1 MTTIVNL
8 TPHAIQILVKDSEGP
23 IKAQVGFGRTA
34 QWGTFRQ
41 VAELPSEGVA
51 RAATTTEPAGSIEVN
66 GIELP
71 LTRTVFGEVQDLPDP
86 VNGIKLIVSLVTA
99 NAAAA
104 AGRTTD
110 DLLIVGET
118 VRDAEGRIIGAT
130 GFGAV

>member
-1 MTTIVNL
+1 MTKVLNL
-8 TPHAIQILVKDSEGP
+8 TPHAVVLLVEDENGP
-23 IKAQVGFGRTA
+23 IAGSLGFGRA
-34 QWGTFRQ
+34 VRQGTFRQ

-51 RAATTTEPAGSIEVN
+51 RAATTTQAAGSVEMD
-66 GIELP
+66 GIEFP
-71 LTRTVFGEVQDLPDP
+71 VTKTVFGEVQDLPEP
-86 VNGIKLIVSLVTA
+86 VDGVKLVISLVTA